1 MGIETWLLFVV
12 AEAVLCLSPGPAVL
26 TVVSQG
32 VSGGARSGVWASLG
46 VLAANALYFA
56 VSATGLFAVAVAGY
70 ELFFLIKWIGAVY
83 LVWLGVQMW
92 RTASVD
98 ADEAQGES
106 DSQPPPS
113 AGRPL
118 LRGFIVQISNPKTL
132 LFFGALLPQFIDA
145 QRAVG
150 VQVAILGLTSI
161 AIEFVV
167 LAGYATIGAR
177 AAQYAQASRWIDR
190 VGGSLLIG
198 AGAGLAVLRRS

>member
-12 AEAVLCLSPGPAVL
+12 TEAVLCLSPGPAVL

-32 VSGGARSGVWASLG
+32 VSGGARSGVWVSLG

-70 ELFFLIKWIGAVY
+70 ELFFLIK
-83 LVWLGVQMW
+83 L
-92 RTASVD
+92 
-98 ADEAQGES
+98 
-106 DSQPPPS
+106 
-113 AGRPL
+113 
-118 LRGFIVQISNPKTL
+118 
-132 LFFGALLPQFIDA
+132 
-145 QRAVG
+145 
-150 VQVAILGLTSI
+150 
-161 AIEFVV
+161 

>member
-12 AEAVLCLSPGPAVL
+12 TEAVLCLSPGPAVL

-32 VSGGARSGVWASLG
+32 VSGGARSGVWVGLG

-106 DSQPPPS
+106 DSQPTPS

-118 LRGFIVQISNPKTL
+118 LRGFVVQISNPKTL

-177 AAQYAQASRWIDR
+177 AAQYAQASRWIGR
-190 VGGSLLIG
+190 VGGS
-198 AGAGLAVLRRS
+198 

>member
-1 MGIETWLLFVV
+1 MPIEAWLLFVV
-12 AEAVLCLSPGPAVL
+12 TEAVLCCSPGPAVL

-32 VSGGARSGVWASLG
+32 VSHGVRSGVWASLG

-56 VSATGLFAVAVAGY
+56 VSATGLFAVAVAWY
-70 ELFFLIKWIGAVY
+70 ELFFLIRWIGAGY
-83 LVWLGVQMW
+83 LVWLGVRMW

-98 ADEAQGES
+98 AVAIQSKPGS
-106 DSQPPPS
+106 RLPPP
-113 AGRPL
+113 AGRAL
-118 LRGFIVQISNPKTL
+118 LRGFMVQISNPKTL

-150 VQVAILGLTSI
+150 VQLAILAGTSI

-167 LAGYATIGAR
+167 LAGYATIGAG
-177 AAQYAQASRWIDR
+177 AAQYTQASRWVGR

-198 AGAGLAVLRRS
+198 AGAGLAALRRS